1 MIEEE
6 VQVAIVIMES
16 ISVVTVAV
24 RMTKGEV
31 VRVVDII
38 TLLLD
43 VQIKIVIIDMIIIG
57 NIDDLLLRIL
67 EKNLENLAIISKLT
81 LLFKTCIVDQTHLN
95 LKGTIVIE
103 AENKG
108 GIHAKNKVINVM
120 ITRKLKKRRRMSIHI
135 LKKKLQ
141 LKLFIMLMNMV
152 MNFSGMVFNGLVKLK
167 DS

>member
-43 VQIKIVIIDMIIIG
+43 V
-57 NIDDLLLRIL
+57 
-67 EKNLENLAIISKLT
+67 
-81 LLFKTCIVDQTHLN
+81 
-95 LKGTIVIE
+95 
-103 AENKG
+103 
-108 GIHAKNKVINVM
+108 
-120 ITRKLKKRRRMSIHI
+120 
-135 LKKKLQ
+135 
-141 LKLFIMLMNMV
+141 
-152 MNFSGMVFNGLVKLK
+152 
-167 DS
+167 